1 MNTEIIKSQKYKKIL
16 CECLET
22 NEDNIKLPDISYI
35 EQTLF
40 KLLDFN
46 SNGELIFNSNSID
59 YGILLK
65 TEFIFFI
72 DNVFIGI
79 FDNKYIVSMR
89 EADLSFYFVGDTESN
104 WLEDA
109 FGWGHQCSDLFMEE
123 CFKEFGI
130 PIKKFDSSFLS
141 EQFIYSLS
149 YKK

>member
-1 MNTEIIKSQKYKKIL
+1 MNVKIIKSDKYKKIL

-109 FGWGHQCSDLFMEE
+109 FGWGF
-123 CFKEFGI
+123 
-130 PIKKFDSSFLS
+130 
-141 EQFIYSLS
+141 
-149 YKK
+149 